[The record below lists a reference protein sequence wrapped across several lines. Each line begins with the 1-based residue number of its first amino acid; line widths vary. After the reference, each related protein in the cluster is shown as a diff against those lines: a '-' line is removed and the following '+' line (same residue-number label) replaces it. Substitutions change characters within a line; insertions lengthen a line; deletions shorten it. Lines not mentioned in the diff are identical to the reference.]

1 VRRLSAFLIGLA
13 AGLALVGLLRRRRK
27 FGTRAGEEA
36 TADLRAEELRRKL
49 AESREVVGE
58 AGPAGTGTEA
68 EPLPEHAGGEE
79 VDRARRA
86 VHREAQDA
94 LDEMRQA
101 GL

>member
-1 VRRLSAFLIGLA
+1 MRRLSVFLIGLA
-13 AGLALVGLLRRRRK
+13 AGLALVGLLRRRRRS
-27 FGTRAGEEA
+27 GTQTGEA
-36 TADLRAEELRRKL
+36 TTADRRAEELRQKL
-49 AESREVVGE
+49 AESRETGGDT
-58 AGPAGTGTEA
+58 GPAGAEA
-68 EPLPEHAGGEE
+68 EPQPEHAGGEE